1 MKKIKYLIIILLAI
15 IVFPVNAAFD
25 YESLSNNPDYD
36 SNEVYT
42 LFYIKLSS

>member
-36 SNEVYT
+36 SYK
-42 LFYIKLSS
+42 LLIKKYDI